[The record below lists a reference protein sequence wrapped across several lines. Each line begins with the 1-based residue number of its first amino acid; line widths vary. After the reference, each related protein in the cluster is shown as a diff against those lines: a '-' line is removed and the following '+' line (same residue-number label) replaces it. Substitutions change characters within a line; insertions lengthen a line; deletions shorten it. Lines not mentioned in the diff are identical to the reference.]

1 MYRVETETDVRDMAR
16 GAVFLGGGG
25 GGDPRIGALC
35 VIDQLRQGK
44 HATVIGADELADDA
58 LVLPVGGVGAPTVI
72 DEYLVSSGT
81 LKRLL
86 DECTKFYGRPPDAL
100 ISAEMGGFNSVMP
113 LAAAMAAGLPVVD
126 GDGIGR
132 AVPHI
137 EQTTFSIYGVRATPA
152 VLADDSGNICHVF
165 TVNDRAAE
173 EIIRATCVGMGTML
187 VGAIYPMT
195 GKQVKHAAVL
205 GTLTETL
212 DIGRRIRTAREQQ
225 SDPVQELLNY
235 LDVPSKQRFARRLF
249 EGRIVDVRRETR
261 DGWHWAQVLLSGSA
275 GGEPEFS
282 LEIQNEILVARRQG
296 RVVTTV
302 PDIITVVD
310 SESAEPLPAEQLT
323 YGQRVQVIGYSAN
336 PMVRRPEAVAVI
348 GPRAFG
354 FDFDFVP
361 VEQANPA

>member
-35 VIDQLRQGK
+35 VIDQLRRGR
-44 HATVIGADELADDA
+44 HATVIGAQELADDA
-58 LVLPVGGVGAPTVI
+58 LVLPIGGVGAPTVI
-72 DEYLVSSGT
+72 DEYLVSAGT
-81 LKRLL
+81 LQRLL
-86 DECTKFYGRPPDAL
+86 EECTRFYGRPADAL

-137 EQTTFSIYGVRATPA
+137 EQTTFSIYGCRATPA

-195 GKQVKHAAVL
+195 GKQVKETAVL
-205 GTLTETL
+205 GSLTQTL

-235 LDVPSKQRFARRLF
+235 LDAPSGQRFARRLF
-249 EGRIVDVRRETR
+249 EGRIVDVKRETR
-261 DGWHWAQVLLSGSA
+261 DGWHWAEVLLSGSA

-310 SESAEPLPAEQLT
+310 SESAEPLPAEQLS
-323 YGQRVQVIGYSAN
+323 YGQRVQVIGYSAD